1 MTPRKRK
8 KSGIYKKRKQA
19 APRRANAIPPRRP
32 RKQRRYCRAF
42 AEIRHYQKSTELLI
56 RKAPFARLCK
66 EVLQEYNNEMRMA
79 AVALEAIQEAAE
91 QYLTSIFEDSNL
103 AAIHAKRVTIMPK
116 DMQLVRRLRQER

>member
-1 MTPRKRK
+1 M
-8 KSGIYKKRKQA
+8 
-19 APRRANAIPPRRP
+19 
-32 RKQRRYCRAF
+32 
-42 AEIRHYQKSTELLI
+42 I

-79 AVALEAIQEAAE
+79 AVALEAIQDAAE